1 MISTNPISLVI
12 EYLVV
17 DTGKLY
23 HHKMRLDSILRK
35 AKVTREDV
43 LNYVKTKHYLYFV
56 NGKVKDAQL
65 YKFIDKILSRKG
77 ISNKTDKNSSQ
88 N

>member
-1 MISTNPISLVI
+1 M

-23 HHKMRLDSILRK
+23 HHKMRLDSLFKKSKLSRD
-35 AKVTREDV
+35 DV
-43 LNYVKTKHYLYFV
+43 LNYIKTKHHLYFV

-65 YKFIDKILSRKG
+65 YKFIDKILLRKG
-77 ISNKTDKNSSQ
+77 YISKADLGNLQSIQQSSSQ
-88 N
+88 K

>member
-1 MISTNPISLVI
+1 MLSIYWYYFLVM

-35 AKVTREDV
+35 IKVTR
-43 LNYVKTKHYLYFV
+43 
-56 NGKVKDAQL
+56 
-65 YKFIDKILSRKG
+65 
-77 ISNKTDKNSSQ
+77 
-88 N
+88 